1 MVEFEIIA
9 QGFSRLMLQE
19 KVHQAVR
26 LIPTGIDEK
35 GNTNWQTTRDIL
47 IQKHPEAKMPPPAE
61 TLLPEPESDETY
73 HDPIVFERIT
83 GDNIT
88 KAANRTQCT
97 AGPSGVDAYAWR
109 RFIVSKRFC
118 GPV

>member
-1 MVEFEIIA
+1 M
-9 QGFSRLMLQE
+9 LMRFFT
-19 KVHQAVR
+19 KVNVFKSISHQAN
-26 LIPTGIDEK
+26 IG
-35 GNTNWQTTRDIL
+35 
-47 IQKHPEAKMPPPAE
+47 HPEAKITPPK